1 MGHHAEE
8 SFDEFA
14 VFAVPRLRQVA
25 NAWSRDRHRA
35 EDAVQGTLERV
46 FAAWPRVR
54 RGEAYGYARTT
65 LVRLLISEE
74 RRPWHR
80 HEVTS
85 EDPGQHERLGPDH
98 PTAEGTLEQDD
109 DGAALLAAL
118 ADLPARQRAVVV
130 LRYLEGLTVT
140 ETARTLRCSEG
151 TVKSQA
157 HDARRALRERLTST
171 ADVDVEGAPR

>member
-1 MGHHAEE
+1 MRRSVEE
-8 SFDEFA
+8 SFDDFA
-14 VFAVPRLRQVA
+14 VFAIPRLRQVA
-25 NAWSRDRHRA
+25 HAWSRDRHRA

-74 RRPWHR
+74 RRAWRR

-85 EDPGQHERLGPDH
+85 DDPGQHERLGPDH
-98 PTAEGTLEQDD
+98 PTADQRD
-109 DGAALLAAL
+109 DGAALLAVL
-118 ADLPARQRAVVV
+118 AELPPRQRAVVV
-130 LRYLEGLTVT
+130 LRYLEGLTVA
-140 ETARTLRCSEG
+140 ETAQTLRCSEG

-157 HDARRALRERLTST
+157 HDARRVLRERLTST
-171 ADVDVEGAPR
+171 PDVEGAPR